1 MIRETLRKYFPDLTS
16 LQLEKM
22 CKLQGLYSE
31 WNKKINVI
39 SRRDIENFNIHHLLH
54 SLSIA
59 MVIRFVPGTMILD
72 IGTGGGLPGIPLA
85 IMFPGANFVLLDS
98 IRKKIKIVAEIA
110 RELELTNV
118 EPVWERA
125 ENHKGTY
132 DFIISRAVADFPEL
146 VRLAKGK
153 IKEENRNTLKNG
165 IITLK
170 GGNISEELE
179 KYREKTIIFPV
190 SDYFEESYFIS
201 KYVIYMPFL

>member
-1 MIRETLRKYFPDLTS
+1 MIRETLRKYFPDLTP

-22 CKLQGLYSE
+22 CSLQGLYSE

-39 SRRDIENFNIHHLLH
+39 SRKDIENFNIHHLLH

-59 MVIRFVPGTMILD
+59 MVIRFVPGTRILD

-85 IMFPGANFVLLDS
+85 IMFPGSHFVLLDS
-98 IRKKIKIVAEIA
+98 IRKKIKVVTEISRA
-110 RELELTNV
+110 LELSNV

-125 ENHKGTY
+125 ENHKGRY

-146 VRLAKGK
+146 VRLAEGK
-153 IKEENRNTLKNG
+153 IKKENRNSLKNG

-170 GGNISEELE
+170 GGNISAEL
-179 KYREKTIIFPV
+179 KKFRERITIFPV
-190 SDYFEESYFIS
+190 SDYFEESYFAS

>member
-1 MIRETLRKYFPDLTS
+1 
-16 LQLEKM
+16 
-22 CKLQGLYSE
+22 
-31 WNKKINVI
+31 
-39 SRRDIENFNIHHLLH
+39 
-54 SLSIA
+54 